1 MKIKVL
7 TIFPEMLRPM
17 LEESILKR
25 AIDAGLIDVEL
36 IDIRPFSELKHKNT
50 DDYPFGGG
58 PGMVM
63 LAQPIVDAVESCA
76 GEGFRGRRLYL
87 SPRGRTFTQAMAEEL
102 AKEEELLLLCGH
114 YEGVDQRAIDLVI
127 DEEVSIGDYV
137 LTGGELGALV
147 IIDAVARLIPGVLG
161 SDESSQDE
169 SFSSGLLEYPQYTR
183 PREFRGLAVP
193 EVLLSGDHAKIARW
207 RRDRA
212 LQLTYERRPE
222 LLEGVELDKKD
233 RLFMQALRE
242 KRARAD
248 AEPGET

>member
-1 MKIKVL
+1 M
-7 TIFPEMLRPM
+7 
-17 LEESILKR
+17 
-25 AIDAGLIDVEL
+25 
-36 IDIRPFSELKHKNT
+36 
-50 DDYPFGGG
+50 
-58 PGMVM
+58 
-63 LAQPIVDAVESCA
+63 
-76 GEGFRGRRLYL
+76 
-87 SPRGRTFTQAMAEEL
+87 
-102 AKEEELLLLCGH
+102 
-114 YEGVDQRAIDLVI
+114 
-127 DEEVSIGDYV
+127 
-137 LTGGELGALV
+137 
-147 IIDAVARLIPGVLG
+147 ARLIPGVLG